1 MSHPTPERT
10 AGSPTVHKQLGLKAV
25 DQTTCTGGGGGLP
38 FRMLRLLENT
48 YFFPKNLY
56 YNQLFMYI
64 HHSSRKMAQN
74 K

>member
-1 MSHPTPERT
+1 MLHPTPERT

-48 YFFPKNLY
+48 
-56 YNQLFMYI
+56 
-64 HHSSRKMAQN
+64 
-74 K
+74 